1 MVVSN
6 PTFEEKVR
14 RDRWGQFS
22 WQGKSMPTV
31 RREDNNSDPF
41 QTTFHSARDAV
52 DAAFQMEASTGGVNV
67 VKTDDGFVL
76 EPAHVSE
83 GVCCELDER
92 GDGRV
97 SADFRWDTPDDFTIL
112 ANSEKMDGSELEPVR
127 SFLSGKTEGV
137 TVFTAPAR
145 SWNSVELSDTVED
158 SVLSGDARKV
168 ACANYPTGLDEQ
180 DYESLSVSERSRL
193 DDLTVYGGGQFD
205 LDSGV
210 PDGFEGLLESGLVEE
225 RVYRGRVVFGRP
237 MDLGVLQPTSRGLNV
252 SLFSRFG
259 DDVSRRSVER
269 RVEAGRRIM

>member
-1 MVVSN
+1 MVASN
-6 PTFEEKVR
+6 PAFEEKVR

-31 RREDNNSDPF
+31 CGGNNNSDPF

-52 DAAFQMEASTGGVNV
+52 DAAFQVESSTGGVNV
-67 VKTDDGFVL
+67 VKTDDGFML

-83 GVCCELDER
+83 NVRCELDDC
-92 GDGRV
+92 GSGHATV
-97 SADFRWDTPDDFTIL
+97 DFRWDTPDDFTIL
-112 ANSEKMDGSELEPVR
+112 SDDDRVDGSGLEPVR
-127 SFLSGKTEGV
+127 AFLSGRTEGV
-137 TVFTAPAR
+137 TVYTVSAR
-145 SWNSVELSDTVED
+145 GWNSVELSDKVED
-158 SVLSGDARKV
+158 CVPSGDTRKV
-168 ACANYPTGLDEQ
+168 VCANYPVGLDEQ

-193 DDLTVYGGGQFD
+193 DDLAVYGGGQFD
-205 LDSGV
+205 LDDGV

-259 DDVSRRSVER
+259 DDVSRRRVER
-269 RVEAGRRIM
+269 RVEAGRRIV